1 MHPITLP
8 ERRTK
13 RMRLLAF
20 AIFGCAGLFATHE
33 SVAQKVIYIEEA
45 DILFR
50 RALDKYNHSYYDD
63 AIVIFDGLLQ
73 DFPVNQ
79 KTTAA
84 FIMKAK
90 ALFRSGNLV
99 EADRTLKLFLTQF
112 PKSRYRP
119 DANYSLGL
127 VYLTIHR
134 YEEAASQFLAA
145 WEEARA
151 LRISIR
157 VEDHFQEAL
166 ERTIETYLDDAELA
180 ALRMRSTTDDAGA
193 FLCLKEAEKF
203 LSKANISA
211 AGRALDTLKLRY
223 PGHRF
228 VDREAALSLRVVDRS
243 HVVLGVLLPLL
254 KNHPPSALKEIGE
267 EVYRGVQFA
276 LDEYLESSETMVK
289 VSLDV
294 RDTEKDPVIGA
305 RQARSLIEEP
315 DVIAILGPVF
325 SNVATSTVGM
335 VNIYDVP
342 LLTPTANTNGLAATG
357 PYIFQANPDYEN
369 RGRASAV
376 NAIRN
381 LGLKTFAVVAPE
393 DGVGKMMAEG
403 FLKEVLLLG
412 GEVVGTQWYT
422 RGTTDLKNQLSTL
435 RRAGMMR
442 SAAPI
447 ISFEGRLNQG
457 DIAKLV
463 QLGVP
468 RARLDSMIAHQV
480 LVSGI
485 DLLGPNA
492 RLLIDSLE
500 ITAIYDDPR
509 IDSLMYPVTSI
520 DAVYAPI
527 SSAGEIGVL
536 SSQLVYFNFQ
546 AQILGS
552 GEWEN
557 LFELDANKRYCKNV
571 IFESDYYVDEQS
583 TAYSGFSNRFFEKYK
598 KHPGKNSLYGYD
610 SARLLLMLIHN
621 GATTR
626 QALQVALS
634 TVNDMPGLHSRIG
647 LSERRVNSW
656 LHIMQYNGE
665 TIQHIAEVNVNLPV
679 QEDEVHGTGQF

>member
-1 MHPITLP
+1 MKIGLTTFLGLVL
-8 ERRTK
+8 
-13 RMRLLAF
+13 LLAV
-20 AIFGCAGLFATHE
+20 HE
-33 SVAQKVIYIEEA
+33 SAAQTVTYNEEA
-45 DILFR
+45 DVLFR
-50 RALDKYNHSYYDD
+50 RALDKYNHSYYED
-63 AIVIFDGLLQ
+63 AISMFDGLLR

-79 KTTAA
+79 KTSAA
-84 FIMKAK
+84 YIMKAK
-90 ALFRSGNLV
+90 ALLRSGNLV

-112 PKSRYRP
+112 PNSRYHP

-127 VYLTIHR
+127 IYLKIQR
-134 YEEAASQFLAA
+134 YQEAAAQFLTA
-145 WEEARA
+145 WEEARS
-151 LRISIR
+151 LKISIR

-166 ERTIETYLDDAELA
+166 ERTIDAYPDDAELSV
-180 ALRMRSTTDDAGA
+180 LRARSATDDAGA
-193 FLCLKEAEKF
+193 FLCLKEAEK
-203 LSKANISA
+203 LLAKRNISA
-211 AGRALDTLKLRY
+211 AGRALDTLKQRY

-228 VDREAALSLRVVDRS
+228 ADREAALSLRLADRS

-276 LDEYLESSETMVK
+276 LDEYLQSSETKVK

-305 RQARSLIEEP
+305 QQARSLIENP
-315 DVIAILGPVF
+315 DVIGILGPVF

-342 LLTPTANTNGLAATG
+342 LLTPTANTNGLAGTG
-357 PYIFQANPDYEN
+357 RYIFQANPDYEN

-376 NAIRN
+376 NAMRN

-403 FLKEVLLLG
+403 FLKELLLLG
-412 GEVVGTQWYT
+412 GEIIGTQWYT

-435 RRAGMMR
+435 RRAGMMH
-442 SAAPI
+442 AAPPI

-457 DIAKLV
+457 DIAKLI

-468 RARLDSMIAHQV
+468 RGRLDSMIAHQV
-480 LVSGI
+480 VVSGN

-492 RLLIDSLE
+492 KLLIDSLE
-500 ITAIYDDPR
+500 ITATYDDPR
-509 IDSLMYPVTSI
+509 IDSLIYPVTSI
-520 DAVYAPI
+520 DAIYAPI
-527 SSAGEIGVL
+527 NSSGEIGVL
-536 SSQLVYFNFQ
+536 SSQLVYFNFRT
-546 AQILGS
+546 QILGS

-571 IFESDYYVDEQS
+571 IFESDYHVEETS
-583 TAYSGFSNRFFEKYK
+583 TAYTRFYNQFFEQHK
-598 KHPGKNSLYGYD
+598 KGPGRNSLYGYD

-621 GATTR
+621 GATSR

-634 TVNDMPGLHSRIG
+634 SVNDIPGLHSRIG

-656 LHIMQYNGE
+656 LHIMQYDGE
-665 TIQHIAEVNVNLPV
+665 TIQHVTEVNVNLPLPK
-679 QEDEVHGTGQF
+679 DEIDGTEQF

>member
-1 MHPITLP
+1 MKVLATTVIG
-8 ERRTK
+8 
-13 RMRLLAF
+13 LLLL
-20 AIFGCAGLFATHE
+20 IATHE
-33 SVAQKVIYIEEA
+33 SVAQKVTYIEEA
-45 DILFR
+45 DVLFR
-50 RALDKYNHSYYDD
+50 RALDKYNHSYYED
-63 AIVIFDGLLQ
+63 AISMFDGLLQ

-84 FIMKAK
+84 SIMRAK
-90 ALFRSGNLV
+90 ALLRNGNLV
-99 EADRTLKLFLTQF
+99 EADRALKLFLTQF
-112 PKSRYRP
+112 PNSMYRP

-127 VYLTIHR
+127 IYVKIQR
-134 YEEAASQFLAA
+134 YQEAASQFLAA
-145 WEEARA
+145 WEEART

-166 ERTIETYLDDAELA
+166 ERTIETHLDDAELA
-180 ALRMRSTTDDAGA
+180 NLRTRSTSDDSGA
-193 FLCLKEAEKF
+193 LLTLKEAEKF
-203 LSKANISA
+203 LSEGNLSA

-223 PGHRF
+223 AGHRF
-228 VDREAALSLRVVDRS
+228 VDREAALSIRVVDRS

-267 EVYRGVQFA
+267 EVFRGVQFA
-276 LDEYLESSETMVK
+276 LDDYLQSSDTKVK
-289 VSLDV
+289 VSIDV

-305 RQARSLIEEP
+305 QQARSLIENP
-315 DVIAILGPVF
+315 DVIGILGPVF

-357 PYIFQANPDYEN
+357 RYIFQANPDYEN

-376 NAIRN
+376 NAVRN
-381 LGLKTFAVVAPE
+381 LGLKNFAVVAPE
-393 DGVGKMMAEG
+393 EGVGKMMAEG
-403 FLKEVLLLG
+403 FLREILLLG
-412 GEVVGTQWYT
+412 GEIIGTQWYT

-435 RRAGMMR
+435 RRAGMMH

-457 DIAKLV
+457 DIAKLI

-480 LVSGI
+480 VVNGK

-492 RLLIDSLE
+492 KELIDSLE
-500 ITAIYDDPR
+500 ITAKYDDPR
-509 IDSLMYPVTSI
+509 IDSLIYPVTSV

-527 SSAGEIGVL
+527 NSSGEIGVL

-546 AQILGS
+546 TQILGS

-557 LFELDANKRYCKNV
+557 LVELDANKRYCKNV
-571 IFESDYYVDEQS
+571 IFESDYYVNEQS
-583 TAYSGFSNRFFEKYK
+583 TAYTRFYNQFLEQYK
-598 KHPGKNSLYGYD
+598 KPPGKNSLYGYD
-610 SARLLLMLIHN
+610 SARLLLTLIHN

-626 QALQVALS
+626 QALQNALS
-634 TVNDMPGLHSRIG
+634 SVDNVPGLHSRIG
-647 LSERRVNSW
+647 LAERRVNSW

-665 TIQHIAEVNVNLPV
+665 TIQHMAEVNVNLPV
-679 QEDEVHGTGQF
+679 QKDEVDGTKQF